1 MNKLQYVIYS
11 ISNIFFVFTVFPHLF
26 ISAKNAF
33 SDLICSVGF
42 LSMNNM
48 ETRGPECSAEFL
60 EVEAVGLF

>member
-1 MNKLQYVIYS
+1 MSQNVITDSGMVPYH
-11 ISNIFFVFTVFPHLF
+11 NVFTVFPHLF
-26 ISAKNAF
+26 ISTKNAF